1 MHKAIIH
8 IYSGSEIVKVYDVDN
23 FKIDDNLVIAEDD
36 VEKFIFPL
44 SSIMMIE
51 VSKKWKKINM
61 VMI

>member
-1 MHKAIIH
+1 MTKATIH
-8 IYSGSEIVKVYDVDN
+8 IYSSSETVEAYEVDN

-51 VSKKWKKINM
+51 ALKNEKR
-61 VMI
+61 